1 MLLIHDP
8 GLRVEMT
15 SMSKRARCF
24 DSLAIFLAPCL
35 LALHALATGIAPELP
50 DPGNPLMT
58 RDQQQQLGLQVAAE
72 VYKQMPMLPDSS
84 PETKYIQKLGTR
96 LYKTIPPEH
105 SWPFQFHVVAQ
116 KEINAFA
123 LPGGPMFVNVGTI
136 TAAENESELAGVMA
150 HEMSHVYMQHS
161 AKQAGKTETM
171 SALAGLAG
179 AILGA
184 TTDGT
189 LGSLAQAGIQFGA
202 EGLILKY
209 SRGDEAQADA
219 VGAIILYRAGYN
231 PKAMSDFFKKL
242 AAQGSAGPQFLSDHP
257 NPGNREAA
265 ILKEIAPW
273 PSKKYNASNAEF
285 NAARQHAVGVKAY
298 SAEEISQKGQTGE
311 WARLNKQSGAVFK
324 APPGVAITTP
334 ASTPAPAQSG
344 ATAKPVDLQSVL
356 PSSRSVVSDLGPMKI
371 ARPDNWQV
379 VPGAQGGQGVTIAPQ
394 AGVSGDAIGYGVV
407 INGIKPRGGQTM
419 NLDQQTAQLVQA
431 MQSGSDLSPVGS
443 PQPITVAGAQG
454 RSVTMQ
460 STSPF
465 SDANGQSQRERD
477 WLVTVPQS
485 DGAMVYFVF
494 VAPEAQFERFRP
506 SFESMLRSLQ
516 FKQ

>member
-1 MLLIHDP
+1 
-8 GLRVEMT
+8 MT
-15 SMSKRARCF
+15 QKHGHLSRTIA
-24 DSLAIFLAPCL
+24 LVL
-35 LALHALATGIAPELP
+35 LATLAYAVVGKPQLP
-50 DPGNPLMT
+50 DPGNAPMT
-58 RDQQQQLGLQVAAE
+58 HDHQIQMGFQAASQV
-72 VYKQMPMLPDSS
+72 YQQMPVLPDSS
-84 PETKYIQKLGTR
+84 PETQYIRKLGEK
-96 LYKTIPPEH
+96 LVATIPAEH
-105 SWPFQFHVVAQ
+105 SWPFEFHVIPQ

-136 TAAENESELAGVMA
+136 IAASDEAELAGVMA

-161 AKQAGKTETM
+161 AKQAGKTQTM

-231 PKAMSDFFKKL
+231 PRAMSDFFKKL

-257 NPGNREAA
+257 NPGNREEA
-265 ILKEIAPW
+265 ILKEIAHW
-273 PSKKYNASNAEF
+273 PPKKYNASNTDF
-285 NAARQHAVGVKAY
+285 TAARQHATSVKAY

-311 WARLNKQSGAVFK
+311 WARLNKQNGAVFK

-334 ASTPAPAQSG
+334 ASTPAPAQSTNT
-344 ATAKPVDLQSVL
+344 ATAVDLQTVL
-356 PSSRSVVSDLGPMKI
+356 PSSRSVASDLGPMKI
-371 ARPDNWQV
+371 SRPDNWQV

-407 INGIKPRGGQTM
+407 INGIKPRNGQTLS
-419 NLDQQTAQLVQA
+419 LDQQTAQLVQA
-431 MQSGSDLSPVGS
+431 MQSGSDLNPVGS
-443 PQPITVAGAQG
+443 PQPITVAGVQG

-465 SDANGQSQRERD
+465 TDANGQAQKERD

-485 DGAMVYFVF
+485 DGTMVYLVF

-506 SFESMLRSLQ
+506 SFESMLRSVQ
-516 FKQ
+516 FRQ

>member
-1 MLLIHDP
+1 
-8 GLRVEMT
+8 MT
-15 SMSKRARCF
+15 QKPRHLSRTIALF
-24 DSLAIFLAPCL
+24 VLASLAYAVVGEPQ
-35 LALHALATGIAPELP
+35 LP
-50 DPGNPLMT
+50 DPGNAPLNH
-58 RDQQQQLGLQVAAE
+58 DQQIQMGFQAASQV
-72 VYKQMPMLPDSS
+72 YQQMPVLPDSS
-84 PETKYIQKLGTR
+84 PETQYIRKLGEK
-96 LYKTIPPEH
+96 LVSTIPADH
-105 SWPFQFHVVAQ
+105 SWPFEFHVIPQ

-136 TAAENESELAGVMA
+136 TAASDEAELAGVMA

-184 TTDGT
+184 TTDGA
-189 LGSLAQAGIQFGA
+189 LGSLAQAGIKFGA

-231 PKAMSDFFKKL
+231 PRALSDFFKKL
-242 AAQGSAGPQFLSDHP
+242 AAQGGTGPQFLSDHP
-257 NPGNREAA
+257 NPGNREEA

-273 PSKKYNASNAEF
+273 PPKKYTTSSADF
-285 NAARQHAVGVKAY
+285 TAARQHATGVKAY

-311 WARLNKQSGAVFK
+311 WARLNKQNGAVFK

-334 ASTPAPAQSG
+334 ASTPAPAQS
-344 ATAKPVDLQSVL
+344 ASTAKAVDLQSVL
-356 PSSRSVVSDLGPMKI
+356 PSSKSVVSDLGPMKI
-371 ARPDNWQV
+371 GRPDNWQV

-394 AGVSGDAIGYGVV
+394 AGVSGDAIGYGAV
-407 INGIKPRGGQTM
+407 INGIKPRAGQTM
-419 NLDQQTAQLVQA
+419 SLDQQTAQLVQA
-431 MQSGSDLSPVGS
+431 MQSGSDLTPVGS
-443 PQPITVAGAQG
+443 PQPITVAGVQG

-465 SDANGQSQRERD
+465 PDANGQAQKERD

-485 DGAMVYFVF
+485 DGTMVYFVF
-494 VAPEAQFERFRP
+494 VAPEAQFDRFRP
-506 SFESMLRSLQ
+506 SFESMLKSVQ

>member
-1 MLLIHDP
+1 MTKKRGHLSRTIALL
-8 GLRVEMT
+8 LMV
-15 SMSKRARCF
+15 SRAY
-24 DSLAIFLAPCL
+24 AVAGKPQ
-35 LALHALATGIAPELP
+35 LP
-50 DPGNPLMT
+50 DPGDAPMN
-58 RDQQQQLGLQVAAE
+58 RDQQIQMGFQAASQV
-72 VYKQMPMLPDSS
+72 YQQMPVLPDSS
-84 PETKYIQKLGTR
+84 AETQYIRKLGQKLVA
-96 LYKTIPPEH
+96 TIPAEH
-105 SWPFQFHVVAQ
+105 SWPFEFHVIPQ

-136 TAAENESELAGVMA
+136 TAAENEAELAGVMA

-161 AKQAGKTETM
+161 AKQAGKTQTM

-219 VGAIILYRAGYN
+219 VGAVIMYRAGYN
-231 PKAMSDFFKKL
+231 PQAMADFFKKL

-257 NPGNREAA
+257 NPGNREEA
-265 ILKEIAPW
+265 IQKEIAPW
-273 PSKKYNASNAEF
+273 PGKKYNANSTDF
-285 NAARQHAVGVKAY
+285 TAARKHATGVTAY

-311 WARLNKQSGAVFK
+311 WARPNKQNGAVFK

-334 ASTPAPAQSG
+334 ASAPVPAPAPAQS
-344 ATAKPVDLQSVL
+344 ATVAKPVDPLSVL

-379 VPGAQGGQGVTIAPQ
+379 VPGAQGGQGITIAPQ

-407 INGIKPRGGQTM
+407 VNGVKPRTGQAM
-419 NLDQQTAQLVQA
+419 SLDQQTAQLVQA

-443 PQPITVAGAQG
+443 PQPITVDGVQG

-465 SDANGQSQRERD
+465 SDANGQPQKEHD
-477 WLVTVPQS
+477 WLVTVPKS
-485 DGAMVYFVF
+485 DGTMVYFVF

-506 SFESMLRSLQ
+506 SFESMLRGVQ